1 MSIMLDLIGA
11 AVLVGMLLMTIMNV
25 NINLNTETY
34 KTASEFHTQTELI
47 QLARIMESDLYKAGY
62 FVSKPAISA
71 AESSYIKFKTNLYNI
86 VGRRDSVEY
95 ILGTPVTTS
104 TNPRD
109 KHLLRVE
116 NNSRVSISYSVTRF
130 YMKYY
135 NSNDS
140 LLAAPVTGTWLDS
153 IRSIRIYL
161 NLESP
166 EPFDSTYAGAL
177 YEKLIFPRNL
187 Q

>member
-1 MSIMLDLIGA
+1 MSVMLDMIGA
-11 AVLVGMLLMTIMNV
+11 TMFVGMLLMTIMNI
-25 NINLNTETY
+25 NINLNTETF
-34 KTASEFHTQTELI
+34 KSTSEFHTQTELI
-47 QLARIMESDLYKAGY
+47 QLSRIMEFDLYKAGY
-62 FVSKPAISA
+62 FVPKPAIAA
-71 AESSYIKFKTNLYNI
+71 AESSYFKFKTNLYNI
-86 VGRRDSVEY
+86 PGRVDSVEY
-95 ILGTPVTTS
+95 ILGTAVTTS

-130 YMKYY
+130 YLKYY
-135 NSNDS
+135 NSRDS
-140 LLAAPVTGTWLDS
+140 LLAAPVTGTWRDS
-153 IRSIRIYL
+153 IRSVRIYL

-166 EPFDSTYAGAL
+166 EPFDASYAGAL